1 MKNATGAN
9 SVKMK
14 RFSAFISFTCLL
26 VFFSCKTTDSI
37 KEPVEE
43 TGVFSGTDFF
53 YAGKNYFIAEINLSS
68 PDLEIKTFPKKDG
81 FSKPVSVKKFAEE
94 NNCFAAINANPF
106 VTSSKLNPFFSERKP
121 VGIYI
126 DDFTEFSAPQK
137 KYAALAFFKEET
149 GYSAKI
155 FDSQDELLL
164 EKQKN
169 PRFAAGGFWTILRG
183 EKIYPFRNIKDL
195 RSAAGISKD
204 GRKLYLFCGK
214 KLSYEDTARILKE
227 RNVFCALQFDGGPSS
242 QLYFH
247 GKNRQRSAK
256 KQLPSVILGFSH
268 IQTNKIDE

>member
-1 MKNATGAN
+1 
-9 SVKMK
+9 MK

-26 VFFSCKTTDSI
+26 LFFSCKTTDSI

-43 TGVFSGTDFF
+43 TGVFSGTDSF

-121 VGIYI
+121 IGIYI

-155 FDSQDELLL
+155 FD
-164 EKQKN
+164 
-169 PRFAAGGFWTILRG
+169 
-183 EKIYPFRNIKDL
+183 
-195 RSAAGISKD
+195 
-204 GRKLYLFCGK
+204 
-214 KLSYEDTARILKE
+214 
-227 RNVFCALQFDGGPSS
+227 
-242 QLYFH
+242 
-247 GKNRQRSAK
+247 
-256 KQLPSVILGFSH
+256 
-268 IQTNKIDE
+268 